1 MSAYQILLTELDRCD
16 YIVDYQYTGCLSD
29 YTYNG
34 VTYAETSEAYSRRL
48 ERLYLD
54 FLNEWSTL
62 SEADKQAAKGMME
75 LIVAKRYSYGT
86 FFFDVPTLE
95 TVNAMAEDSG
105 VSRQSVKMARFVSEM
120 AGCQK
125 FYLLRTAQ
133 FFGITGVGDEQP
145 PVVVEVMPVQ
155 IEQDNG
161 SENTEGKDVTYSD
174 IDDTI
179 YQALYKEYGS
189 TMSVK
194 QLCKVFN
201 VQSRTIYNW
210 EQKGYIT
217 NVNQTSDET
226 TSSGHKKRGEEKRYL
241 TSDVARSIELRR
253 KLNEL

>member
-1 MSAYQILLTELDRCD
+1 MSAYQILLFELDRCD
-16 YIVDYQYTGCLSD
+16 FIADDQYTGQLSE

-34 VTYAETSEAYSRRL
+34 VTYVESTEKYSRKL
-48 ERLYLD
+48 EKMYLD

-62 SEADKQAAKGMME
+62 SEADKQAAKAIME
-75 LIVAKRYSYGT
+75 LIVAKRYLYGD

-95 TVNAMAEDSG
+95 TVNEMANDSG
-105 VSRQSVKMARFVSEM
+105 VPVQSVNMARFVSEM

-125 FYLLRTAQ
+125 FYLLKIAQ
-133 FFGITGVGDEQP
+133 FLEIKGIGDEQS

-161 SENTEGKDVTYSD
+161 SENTEGKVVTCSD

-189 TMSVK
+189 MMSVK

-241 TSDVARSIELRR
+241 TSDVAKSVELRR

>member
-1 MSAYQILLTELDRCD
+1 MSAYQILLTELDRCE
-16 YIVDYQYTGCLSD
+16 YVVDYQYTGQLSE

-34 VTYAETSEAYSRRL
+34 VTYEESTEKYSQKL
-48 ERLYLD
+48 EKMYLD
-54 FLNEWSTL
+54 FLNEWGTL
-62 SEADKQAAKGMME
+62 SDADKQSAKGMME
-75 LIVAKRYSYGT
+75 LIVAKRYLYGN

-133 FFGITGVGDEQP
+133 FLEIKGIDDEQP

-161 SENTEGKDVTYSD
+161 SENNEGKDVTYSD